1 MAVKERPIT
10 VSTRILIA
18 DDSNVVREAISFL
31 VSKEDDMEVAGQAQD
46 GQSAVELT
54 AQLQPDVIVIDV
66 AIPNSN
72 GIEAARKIVSAQ
84 PGVKIVALSR
94 HRDRWSV
101 QRILDAGAIGYV
113 AKNRTFEELI
123 FAIRTVVENQT
134 YVSPCI
140 SAAYG
145 GQQASKSSQA
155 DDEVSS
161 IERTLSQFVGE

>member
-1 MAVKERPIT
+1 MG
-10 VSTRILIA
+10 TRILIA
-18 DDSNVVREAISFL
+18 DESNVVREAISFL
-31 VSKEDDMEVAGQAQD
+31 VSREDGMEVAGQAQD
-46 GQSAVELT
+46 GQSAVELA
-54 AQLQPDVIVIDV
+54 AQLQPDVVVIDA

-94 HRDRWSV
+94 HQDRWSV
-101 QRILDAGAIGYV
+101 RRILDTGALGYV
-113 AKNRTFEELI
+113 AKDRTFEELI
-123 FAIRTVVENQT
+123 RAIRTVVKNQT
-134 YVSPCI
+134 YISPCI

-161 IERTLSQFVGE
+161 IEKTLSQFVGE

>member
-1 MAVKERPIT
+1 VGVR
-10 VSTRILIA
+10 VLIA
-18 DDSNVVREAISFL
+18 DESNVVREAVSFL
-31 VSKEDDMEVAGQAQD
+31 VSKEDGMEVAGQAQD
-46 GQSAVELT
+46 GQSAVELAT
-54 AQLQPDVIVIDV
+54 QLQPDVVVIDT

-72 GIEAARKIVSAQ
+72 GIEAACKIFSAQ

-101 QRILDAGAIGYV
+101 RSVLDAGALGYV

-123 FAIRTVVENQT
+123 RAIRTVVKNRT
-134 YVSPCI
+134 YISPCI

-155 DDEVSS
+155 DDEAS
-161 IERTLSQFVGE
+161 IIEETLSQYVGR

>member
-1 MAVKERPIT
+1 M
-10 VSTRILIA
+10 STRILIA
-18 DDSNVVREAISFL
+18 DDSNVVREAVSFL

-46 GQSAVELT
+46 GQSAVELA

-72 GIEAARKIVSAQ
+72 GIEAVRRIVSAQ

-94 HRDRWSV
+94 HQDRWSV
-101 QRILDAGAIGYV
+101 RRILDAGALGYV
-113 AKNRTFEELI
+113 AKDRTFEELVL
-123 FAIRTVVENQT
+123 AIRTVVQNQT

-145 GQQASKSSQA
+145 GNRHLNRVRPMTKQ
-155 DDEVSS
+155 V
-161 IERTLSQFVGE
+161 L